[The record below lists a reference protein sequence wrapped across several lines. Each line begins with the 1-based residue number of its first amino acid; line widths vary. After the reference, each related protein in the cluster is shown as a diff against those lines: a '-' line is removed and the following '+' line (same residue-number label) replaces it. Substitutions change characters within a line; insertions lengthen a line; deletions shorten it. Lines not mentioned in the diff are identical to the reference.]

1 MYIVSS
7 QLMHNVARFARDYGQ
22 SHCERIL
29 WENRKPLKTL
39 SAEMKVGGA
48 TGKKIKSYL
57 QIADPITF
65 GPISDRLIV
74 AVLSGYNRRMKRL
87 AEKSLHLGQH
97 LTKKHF

>member
-1 MYIVSS
+1 MKV
-7 QLMHNVARFARDYGQ
+7 D
-22 SHCERIL
+22 
-29 WENRKPLKTL
+29 
-39 SAEMKVGGA
+39 MKVG
-48 TGKKIKSYL
+48 KEIKSYM
-57 QIADPITF
+57 QVADPITF